1 MKTWQSHQTTILTG
15 GLFKK
20 AGPKRSLPLRKL
32 FISSFVCLI
41 LVTLSAAGIRKS
53 KADNSPNKSESNTI
67 VQAAPGTR
75 CTRLSYPKKGEE
87 PFFGTRCT
95 RAFSKPGKPGSVL
108 PNTPPTVELKAS
120 KDNIVLRCEPGT
132 AETCTPDAC
141 KLAILSA
148 NASDADRDQV
158 LYTFTT
164 TGGRIMGD
172 GSAVIWDL
180 GSVQPGSYT
189 ASVEVDD
196 GCGCIAFSSTTVSV
210 GP

>member
-1 MKTWQSHQTTILTG
+1 M
-15 GLFKK
+15 
-20 AGPKRSLPLRKL
+20 RKL
-32 FISSFVCLI
+32 FISSFVVCL

-53 KADNSPNKSESNTI
+53 KADNSSNKSESNTI

-75 CTRLSYPKKGEE
+75 CTRLNYPKKGKE
-87 PFFGTRCT
+87 PLFGTRCT
-95 RAFSKPGKPGSVL
+95 RAFSKPGKPGTLL
-108 PNTPPTVELKAS
+108 PNTPPTVGLKAS
-120 KDNIVLRCEPGT
+120 KDNIVLRCEPG
-132 AETCTPDAC
+132 AEGCAPDVC
-141 KLAILSA
+141 KLVILSA

-180 GSVQPGSYT
+180 NSAQPGSYT

>member
-1 MKTWQSHQTTILTG
+1 MRKT
-15 GLFKK
+15 
-20 AGPKRSLPLRKL
+20 
-32 FISSFVCLI
+32 FISILVVSLI
-41 LVTLSAAGIRKS
+41 LILLSAAGIRKS
-53 KADNSPNKSESNTI
+53 KADSSSNKSEANTI
-67 VQAAPGTR
+67 VQTAPGTR
-75 CTRLSYPKKGEE
+75 CTRLSFPKKGEE

-95 RAFSKPGKPGSVL
+95 RAFSKPGKPGTIL
-108 PNTPPTVELKAS
+108 PNTPPTVELKPS
-120 KDNIVLRCEPGT
+120 KANIVTRCEAGV
-132 AETCTPDAC
+132 EDCSQDVC
-141 KLAILSA
+141 RLVILSA

-180 GSVQPGSYT
+180 NSVQPGSYT

>member
-1 MKTWQSHQTTILTG
+1 MRKIFIL
-15 GLFKK
+15 
-20 AGPKRSLPLRKL
+20 
-32 FISSFVCLI
+32 SFVVSLI
-41 LVTLSAAGIRKS
+41 LATLSVAGIRKT
-53 KADNSPNKSESNTI
+53 KADNVANNSESNTI

-75 CTRLSYPKKGEE
+75 CTRLKYPKKGEE
-87 PFFGTRCT
+87 FFGKRCT
-95 RAFSKPGKPGSVL
+95 RAFASPGKPGTEL

-120 KDNIVLRCEPGT
+120 KDKIVLRCEPGVEDC
-132 AETCTPDAC
+132 APDVC

-164 TGGRIMGD
+164 TGGRITGD

>member
-1 MKTWQSHQTTILTG
+1 MKMSPVTPNYDQGFIQNKTQKEL
-15 GLFKK
+15 LQ
-20 AGPKRSLPLRKL
+20 LRKL
-32 FISSFVCLI
+32 FILSSIVCLI
-41 LVTLSAAGIRKS
+41 LVTLNASGIRKS
-53 KADNSPNKSESNTI
+53 KADNSSNKSESNTI

-75 CTRLSYPKKGEE
+75 CTRLNYPKKKGEE
-87 PFFGTRCT
+87 FFGRRCT
-95 RAFSKPGKPGSVL
+95 RAFANPGKPGTVL

-120 KDNIVLRCEPGT
+120 KDNIVLRCEPGK

-141 KLAILSA
+141 KLVILSA
-148 NASDADRDQV
+148 NGSDADRDLL

-180 GSVQPGSYT
+180 SSVQPGNYT

-196 GCGCIAFSSTTVSV
+196 GCGCIAFSSTTVSL

>member
-1 MKTWQSHQTTILTG
+1 
-15 GLFKK
+15 
-20 AGPKRSLPLRKL
+20 LRKL
-32 FISSFVCLI
+32 FLLSFVVCL
-41 LVTLSAAGIRKS
+41 LVTLSAAGSRRS
-53 KADNSPNKSESNTI
+53 KADNNANKSANNTI
-67 VQAAPGTR
+67 IQAAPGTR
-75 CTRLSYPKKGEE
+75 CTRLQYPKKGEQA
-87 PFFGTRCT
+87 FIGTRCT
-95 RAFSKPGKPGSVL
+95 RAFTKPGKPGTIL
-108 PNTPPTVELKAS
+108 PNTPPTVELKPS
-120 KDNIVLRCEPGT
+120 KAIIITRCEAGVEDC
-132 AETCTPDAC
+132 AQDMCR
-141 KLAILSA
+141 LVILSA

-180 GSVQPGSYT
+180 NSAQPGSYT